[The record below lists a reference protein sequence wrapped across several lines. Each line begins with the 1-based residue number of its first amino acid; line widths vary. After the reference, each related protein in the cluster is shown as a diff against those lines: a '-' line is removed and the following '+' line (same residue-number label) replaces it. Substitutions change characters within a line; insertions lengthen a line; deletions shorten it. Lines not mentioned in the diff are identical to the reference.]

1 MGHVDTCDANY
12 QEENTIL
19 VDRRQ
24 VFPQYLPQEKSPF
37 GPISSWSSVKRVLV
51 RMEERLQRWNQI
63 GTRLSSPNRETDT
76 ADSFTPES
84 PIRVWSS
91 LTNGH
96 WSCIACRQKCS
107 VTKEHE
113 HEVISIGYW
122 GTEFMWTIQIKI
134 LCKTQ
139 KIVLAFMTRIGWV
152 DVRFEPPLWLRLPSW
167 ILMALSSK
175 SSGSALLASRNF
187 EIQICVH
194 SCSVVGL
201 WSNFCKGIERVNN
214 CRWSYTEVNF
224 PARALC
230 L

>member
-19 VDRRQ
+19 IDWRQ
-24 VFPQYLPQEKSPF
+24 VFPEYLRQEKSPF

-96 WSCIACRQKCS
+96 WPCIACTQ
-107 VTKEHE
+107 KEHE
-113 HEVISIGYW
+113 HEDISIGYW
-122 GTEFMWTIQIKI
+122 GAEFMWTLNNTDKNTLQDAEDCVGFYDKDW
-134 LCKTQ
+134 
-139 KIVLAFMTRIGWV
+139 MSGWQML
-152 DVRFEPPLWLRLPSW
+152 LWLRLPSW
-167 ILMALSSK
+167 ILMALQWLCSVGFKEFWNSQN
-175 SSGSALLASRNF
+175 GYLQQNM
-187 EIQICVH
+187 C
-194 SCSVVGL
+194 SCSVEGL
-201 WSNFCKGIERVNN
+201 CFCKGIERVNN

>member
-1 MGHVDTCDANY
+1 MLLRKIHKIAPFEIDGTCGHMWCKLPGGEYNFVDWS
-12 QEENTIL
+12 
-19 VDRRQ
+19 Q

-76 ADSFTPES
+76 ADSFAPES

-96 WSCIACRQKCS
+96 WPCIACTQ
-107 VTKEHE
+107 KEHE
-113 HEVISIGYW
+113 HEDISIGYW
-122 GTEFMWTIQIKI
+122 GAEFMWTLNNTDKNTLQDAEDCVGFYDKDWMSGCQM
-134 LCKTQ
+134 L
-139 KIVLAFMTRIGWV
+139 
-152 DVRFEPPLWLRLPSW
+152 LWLRLPSW

-187 EIQICVH
+187 EIHKMVICNKICVA
-194 SCSVVGL
+194 V
-201 WSNFCKGIERVNN
+201 
-214 CRWSYTEVNF
+214 
-224 PARALC
+224 P
-230 L
+230 